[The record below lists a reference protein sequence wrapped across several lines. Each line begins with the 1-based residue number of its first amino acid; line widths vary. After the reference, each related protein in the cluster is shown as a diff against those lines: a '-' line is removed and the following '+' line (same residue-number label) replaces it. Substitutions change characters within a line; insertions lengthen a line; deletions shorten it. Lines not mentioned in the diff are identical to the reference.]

1 MFFKKKLCYGWCKPI
16 SDGHNSKS
24 CKKQRKCKHCEGTHL
39 TVLHGFK
46 IKSKEGNKQ
55 GQDDKKNA
63 EGENR
68 SASVNCASSR
78 MNQVMSMCVA
88 LVKMKIK
95 GSQGVVKTWA
105 MLDNFSQGSFVKTNL
120 FEVLKV
126 SGIQTSVTIKTLN
139 GDYKHSTI
147 AVDGLEVT
155 NVDEEKGEWM
165 KLPRVFSQDHLPAE
179 SNEIATGDNIQK
191 LEYLHKIISKMK
203 NFDGQDVQLLI
214 GANCLKALE
223 PLEVITSEGDGPYAF
238 RSRLGWCVVGP
249 LSERRDEN
257 RFYCNRISVKDC
269 STGKVS
275 GHQFTVNSCKEDGI
289 GDLLQK
295 LYTTDFR
302 QKPIMIGNRINE
314 KFSEVSV
321 EDLLFLKI
329 INQGCSRIGEH
340 YVLPCPLE
348 ILL

>member
-88 LVKMKIK
+88 LVKMNIK

-105 MLDNFSQGSFVKTNL
+105 MLDNFSRGSFVKTNL

-147 AVDGLEVT
+147 AVDSLEVT

-191 LEYLHKIISKMK
+191 WEYLHKIISKMK
-203 NFDGQDVQLLI
+203 NFDGLDVQLLI

-223 PLEVITSEGDGPYAF
+223 
-238 RSRLGWCVVGP
+238 RL
-249 LSERRDEN
+249 
-257 RFYCNRISVKDC
+257 
-269 STGKVS
+269 
-275 GHQFTVNSCKEDGI
+275 
-289 GDLLQK
+289 
-295 LYTTDFR
+295 
-302 QKPIMIGNRINE
+302 
-314 KFSEVSV
+314 
-321 EDLLFLKI
+321 
-329 INQGCSRIGEH
+329 
-340 YVLPCPLE
+340 
-348 ILL
+348 

>member
-1 MFFKKKLCYGWCKPI
+1 MEERHPICSSNHDIDEYEHLKKLSVDERSKVFFKKKLCYGCCKPI
-16 SDGHNSKS
+16 SNGHNSKS
-24 CKKQRKCKHCEGTHL
+24 CKKRRKCKHCEGTHP

-46 IKSKEGNKQ
+46 IKPKERSKQ
-55 GQDDKKNA
+55 GQDGKESA

-88 LVKMKIK
+88 LVKMNIK

-147 AVDGLEVT
+147 AVDSLEVT

-191 LEYLHKIISKMK
+191 WEYLHKIISKMK
-203 NFDGQDVQLLI
+203 NFDGLDVQLLI

-223 PLEVITSEGDGPYAF
+223 RLEVITSEGD
-238 RSRLGWCVVGP
+238 LC
-249 LSERRDEN
+249 
-257 RFYCNRISVKDC
+257 I
-269 STGKVS
+269 
-275 GHQFTVNSCKEDGI
+275 
-289 GDLLQK
+289 
-295 LYTTDFR
+295 
-302 QKPIMIGNRINE
+302 
-314 KFSEVSV
+314 
-321 EDLLFLKI
+321 
-329 INQGCSRIGEH
+329 
-340 YVLPCPLE
+340 
-348 ILL
+348 